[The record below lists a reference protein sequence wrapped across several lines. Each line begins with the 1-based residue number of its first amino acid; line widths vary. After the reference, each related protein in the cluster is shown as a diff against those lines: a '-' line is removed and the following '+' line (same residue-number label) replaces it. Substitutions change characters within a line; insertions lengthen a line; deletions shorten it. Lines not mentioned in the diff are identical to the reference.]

1 MKILYYHCERDTP
14 MYRWQ
19 HDHIMD
25 ELRPYGIQIDTL
37 NPLLCASMDEANE
50 KLLCRLRS
58 EKYDLFMTCHSEK
71 RLYIPTLQRIR
82 ELGIP
87 TLLICFDN
95 LLIPYEHTN
104 ICKYFDLVW
113 LTSRE
118 NTEIFQK
125 HGANTI
131 FLPYAANPR
140 FFVPQTVQETARV
153 AFIGT
158 PYGSRANTI
167 NQLLESR
174 IPVTLFG
181 KAAAAS
187 GGSHVI
193 TNGFFYTVKQNLR
206 FPVGR
211 KLLLAAAKQRLTAQS
226 VLQKDSPSLE
236 LGGYVE
242 DLADVYSGYALSL
255 SSTTARNTGI
265 LRHPVP
271 VVNLRSF
278 EIPMCGGIQ
287 FCLYN
292 EELAGYFEDGKEILF
307 YRDREEMTDKARFY
321 LAPEQAALRAEM
333 RLAARHRAEAEHT
346 WMARF
351 GAAFQALGLRL

>member
-1 MKILYYHCERDTP
+1 MKILYYHCERNTP

-25 ELRPYGIQIDTL
+25 ELRPYDIQIDTL

-50 KLLCRLRS
+50 NLIARLQS
-58 EKYDLFMTCHSEK
+58 EPYDLFMTCHNER

-104 ICKYFDLVW
+104 ICEYFDLVW

-125 HGANTI
+125 HGASTI

-140 FFVPQTVQETARV
+140 FFTPRETEETPKV

-167 NQLLESR
+167 NQLLDAR

-187 GGSHVI
+187 GGGHVI
-193 TNGFFYTVKQNLR
+193 ANGFLHTVKENLR

-226 VLQKDSPSLE
+226 VLQKDAPTLE
-236 LGGYVE
+236 LGGFVE
-242 DLADVYSGYALSL
+242 NLADVYSGYALSL

-265 LRHPVP
+265 LKHPVP

-292 EELAGYFEDGKEILF
+292 EELAGYFEDEKEILF
-307 YRDREEMTDKARFY
+307 YRSREEMVDKAKFY
-321 LAPEQAALRAEM
+321 LAPERAALRKEM
-333 RLAARHRAEAEHT
+333 RLAARRRAEAQHT
-346 WMARF
+346 WHHRF
-351 GAAFQALGLRL
+351 SAAFEALGLKI